1 MSDYLPE
8 GKLIHTPENRAI
20 IRSPRLLEE
29 AMHRGTILEARAVLC
44 DSAHNLLVEL
54 GCMRGVIPREE
65 GALGMRDGSVRD
77 IAVISRVNRPVCFT
91 VTAIETDENGEPY
104 ALLSRADAQQR
115 CRDNY
120 LSALGSGDVVDAAIT
135 HLENFGAFADVG
147 CGIPALLP
155 IDAISVSRIEHPR
168 ERFAPGMDIRAVI
181 KSIENG
187 RISLSHKELLG
198 TWEEN
203 AAAFSAGETVAGI
216 VRSVENYGAF
226 IELTPNLAGLAESRE
241 GVRSSSSTPS
251 TSGASPRRRAIFPAP
266 RISTASATR
275 PPAAARRSRRCS
287 LKRSTDR
294 RSAPRRS
301 LDCRSGHRTASAKAA
316 ARNCRASCPPKRR

>member
-65 GALGMRDGSVRD
+65 GALGIKDGSVRD

-91 VTAIETDENGEPY
+91 VSRLEYDSDGTPL

-115 CRDNY
+115 CKDNY
-120 LSALGSGDVVDAAIT
+120 ISRLECGDVVAARIT
-135 HLENFGAFADVG
+135 HLENFGAFADIG
-147 CGIPALLP
+147 CGIAALLP
-155 IDAISVSRIEHPR
+155 IDSISVSRIEHPK
-168 ERFAPGMDIRAVI
+168 ERFNVGMDIKAII

-203 AAAFSAGETVAGI
+203 AERFAAGETVAGI

-226 IELTPNLAGLAESRE
+226 VELTPNLAGLAENRD
-241 GVRSSSSTPS
+241 GVRA
-251 TSGASPRRRAIFPAP
+251 GQQASVYIKSIIPEKMKIKLIIIDTFDYRYHPTQPEYFFDG
-266 RISTASATR
+266 
-275 PPAAARRSRRCS
+275 
-287 LKRSTDR
+287 DR
-294 RSAPRRS
+294 
-301 LDCRSGHRTASAKAA
+301 LDRFLYSPEGCGKVVETVFKKSKGQ
-316 ARNCRASCPPKRR
+316 